1 MAVLVAGC
9 TGGTAPGDGEPSANV
24 SATVDARTEAFIQ
37 CLEERGWEAKVTA
50 DGGVLIEGMSDE
62 QHEEFLKVES
72 RCSKTVESI
81 PPS

>member
-1 MAVLVAGC
+1 MTVLVAGC
-9 TGGTAPGDGEPSANV
+9 TGGTAPGDVEPSVNA
-24 SATVDARTEAFIQ
+24 SPTVDARTEAFIQ
-37 CLEERGWEAKVTA
+37 CLEESGWEAKVSA

-62 QHEEFLKVES
+62 EHEEFLKVEA